1 MVSKTK
7 VRKNRG
13 YKNIKD
19 MKEESKSLSYSINP
33 KEVINL
39 RLVV

>member
-13 YKNIKD
+13 YKNMKD
-19 MKEESKSLSYSINP
+19 TKEESKSLFYSKNP

-39 RLVV
+39 RLVM

>member
-7 VRKNRG
+7 VRKKS

-19 MKEESKSLSYSINP
+19 MKEESKSLFYSKNP